1 MNSFRSFALF
11 ASSVAVAAT
20 FFVATA
26 NANANAPV
34 NGHDGGHRE
43 SGHDGGHRNA
53 DNGHDGGHWT
63 P

>member
-20 FFVATA
+20 FFITTA

-34 NGHDGGHRE
+34 NGHDGGHR
-43 SGHDGGHRNA
+43 NV
-53 DNGHDGGHWT
+53 DNGHDGGHWR